1 MARVKC
7 DEGYKKALGPHQH
20 TRGPRVRMY
29 APKYGCNCQISS
41 ATRGLSDQETN
52 VGGPRGGKGAPTSA
66 AMVALTAG
74 SSAWAKGCCGSTAV
88 WACGA
93 GAVKCKHN
101 GQSRAWC
108 PAGAASAPSSPTT
121 TSFIA
126 LPVVQTSCSSCG
138 CTMGDAMAAP
148 MVTMNHARMR
158 RPNNDDVRS
167 VCMLRIITVIRRKLH
182 SRFVCHQPW
191 SMRQKCFSCR
201 FAAKVSLGWQR

>member
-1 MARVKC
+1 MKGIKSTWAASAHARTARTNVCTK
-7 DEGYKKALGPHQH
+7 
-20 TRGPRVRMY
+20 VRMQLPDQQRNPR
-29 APKYGCNCQISS
+29 ALRSGNECRRTARRQGRANQRSNGRLDSGEQRMGQRLLRLHCSL
-41 ATRGLSDQETN
+41 GLRS
-52 VGGPRGGKGAPTSA
+52 
-66 AMVALTAG
+66 
-74 SSAWAKGCCGSTAV
+74 
-88 WACGA
+88 